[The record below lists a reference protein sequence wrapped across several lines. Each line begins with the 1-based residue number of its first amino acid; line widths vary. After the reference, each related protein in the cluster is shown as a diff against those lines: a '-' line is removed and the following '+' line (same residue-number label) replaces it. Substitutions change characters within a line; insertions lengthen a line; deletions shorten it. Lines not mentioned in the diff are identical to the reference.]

1 MLKEK
6 GLDPTIL
13 ALLQRNSL
21 DVGREHADINGEK
34 TIWGELVID
43 FSFRGTYF
51 LVKGIVNTLV
61 E

>member
-21 DVGREHADINGEK
+21 DVGRERVDTNGEI
-34 TIWGELVID
+34 TIG
-43 FSFRGTYF
+43 G
-51 LVKGIVNTLV
+51 N
-61 E
+61 

>member
-21 DVGREHADINGEK
+21 DVGRKHVDINGEK
-34 TIWGELVID
+34 TIGGNQ
-43 FSFRGTYF
+43 S
-51 LVKGIVNTLV
+51 
-61 E
+61 